1 MVPRSSAAA
10 LASSRNLLEHR
21 ISGLSPDLLN
31 KNLHL
36 NKSLRPLF
44 LVAQMV
50 KNPPTTCEN
59 WVRSLGWEDALE
71 EGTTTHSYSRL
82 ENPHGQRSLVGYSSW
97 GHKESGT
104 TERLSTEQGRAC
116 GRDNSLSVAA
126 TVSEY
131 QLNRGVVKIKRW
143 FWCQE
148 IENL

>member
-1 MVPRSSAAA
+1 M
-10 LASSRNLLEHR
+10 
-21 ISGLSPDLLN
+21 
-31 KNLHL
+31 
-36 NKSLRPLF
+36 
-44 LVAQMV
+44 
-50 KNPPTTCEN
+50 
-59 WVRSLGWEDALE
+59 
-71 EGTTTHSYSRL
+71 
-82 ENPHGQRSLVGYSSW
+82 GYSSW

-104 TERLSTEQGRAC
+104 TERLSTEQGRAG

>member
-1 MVPRSSAAA
+1 MFLGFPCGSDGKESACSAGDLGSIPGLGRSPRGGHG
-10 LASSRNLLEHR
+10 N
-21 ISGLSPDLLN
+21 
-31 KNLHL
+31 
-36 NKSLRPLF
+36 PL
-44 LVAQMV
+44 Q
-50 KNPPTTCEN
+50 
-59 WVRSLGWEDALE
+59 
-71 EGTTTHSYSRL
+71 HSRL